1 MRTLGPLLSAAAAD
15 LARIR
20 WYATHTSL
28 RASAPPEKCGFIETG
43 KDNPMIL
50 GLNLAQ
56 FTFLHVFLSLVGI
69 GAGIFIIF
77 GLLTSRRLSILTTLF
92 LVTTL
97 FTSLTGF
104 LFPFKGVT
112 PGIIIGVLSTIALIL
127 AMVALY
133 VKHLTGIWRGVYVI
147 SVCLAFYFNFFVLI
161 AQTFDK
167 VPTLKAA
174 APTME
179 SPAFGVTQLALLLI
193 FILLTVRAVKKY
205 NPA

>member
-1 MRTLGPLLSAAAAD
+1 
-15 LARIR
+15 
-20 WYATHTSL
+20 
-28 RASAPPEKCGFIETG
+28 
-43 KDNPMIL
+43 MIL
-50 GLNLAQ
+50 GLSLVQ

-69 GAGIFIIF
+69 GAGIFLVF
-77 GLLTSRRLSILTTLF
+77 GLLTSRRLSILTALF

-104 LFPFKGVT
+104 LYPFTGVT
-112 PGIIIGVLSTIALIL
+112 PGIILGFLSTIVLIV
-127 AMVALY
+127 AIVALY
-133 VKHLTGIWRGVYVI
+133 VKHLAGIWRSIYV
-147 SVCLAFYFNFFVLI
+147 VTAMLAFYFNFFVLI
-161 AQTFDK
+161 AQSFDK

-179 SPAFGVTQLALLLI
+179 SPVFGITQIALLVI

>member
-1 MRTLGPLLSAAAAD
+1 
-15 LARIR
+15 
-20 WYATHTSL
+20 
-28 RASAPPEKCGFIETG
+28 
-43 KDNPMIL
+43 MIL
-50 GLNLAQ
+50 GLSLVQ

-69 GAGIFIIF
+69 GAGVFLIF

-104 LFPFKGVT
+104 LFPFNGVT
-112 PGIIIGVLSTIALIL
+112 PGIILGILTTIALIV

-133 VKHLTGIWRGVYVI
+133 AKHLTGIWRSVYVV
-147 SVCLAFYFNFFVLI
+147 SVCVAFYFNFFVLV
-161 AQTFDK
+161 AQGFDK

-174 APTME
+174 APTMA
-179 SPAFGVTQLALLLI
+179 SPVFGVTQLAVLVI
-193 FILLTVRAVKKY
+193 FILLTVRAVKKF